1 MQTPST
7 LQKETRIN
15 GCFIPFLALDFA
27 CAAAAVVAALP
38 VDQQSTW
45 CAVISAFS
53 MVTLL
58 LCCCVRC
65 IYSRV
70 CVRTLRE
77 GCRHDGPLSPYV
89 HAVEPC
95 VPLLFASPFSI
106 CVLVLRQG
114 CVWCVPAAVDW
125 SVCRAWCAAYGACLA
140 AALSSFVCLPS
151 VCVCR
156 TSRLP
161 CCSPCPSLCRSAPHH
176 RTTTLTM
183 TTCRLLCALFLLAL
197 CCCPSVC
204 VTATGEDQDANS
216 PSLSRALPQVAGVPG
231 PANTSTTSSSTGMTD
246 ALARPQNPDGKG
258 QASDTRTD
266 TARGTGGVADTL
278 GNSDPTSPASDI
290 EQGKGGS
297 GRSGSSGTAADTVQK
312 NGDNGA
318 TESKSGNNPSTDQTN
333 TIADDSAEKTTAT
346 TTTTTTTTTTKAP
359 STTTTATAAP
369 EASSTTTTEAP
380 TTTTTRAPSR
390 LREIDGSLSS
400 SAWVCAPLLL
410 AVSAL
415 AYTTLG

>member
-1 MQTPST
+1 MQTSST

-27 CAAAAVVAALP
+27 CAAAVAALP

-45 CAVISAFS
+45 CAVISPFHVFFAVVLLWALHLFS
-53 MVTLL
+53 
-58 LCCCVRC
+58 CVC
-65 IYSRV
+65 A
-70 CVRTLRE
+70 LRE

-95 VPLLFASPFSI
+95 VPLLFASPSSI
-106 CVLVLRQG
+106 CVLVLWQG

-140 AALSSFVCLPS
+140 AALSSCGVPS

-156 TSRLP
+156 TSLLP

-216 PSLSRALPQVAGVPG
+216 PSLSRALPQGAHVSGLE
-231 PANTSTTSSSTGMTD
+231 NTSTKPSSTVMTD

-266 TARGTGGVADTL
+266 TARGTSGVADTL

-312 NGDNGA
+312 NGDNDA
-318 TESKSGNNPSTDQTN
+318 TEPKSGNNPSTDQTN